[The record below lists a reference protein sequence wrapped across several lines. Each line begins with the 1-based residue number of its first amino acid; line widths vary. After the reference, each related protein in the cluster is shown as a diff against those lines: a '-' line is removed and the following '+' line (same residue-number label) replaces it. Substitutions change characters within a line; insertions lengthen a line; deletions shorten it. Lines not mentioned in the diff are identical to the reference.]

1 MDEFDTSGKVPEL
14 KIYHELMANKVGD
27 ILLVSCPYDAF
38 IMEEEGRLSTRII
51 NEYKGLNL
59 SKPPRLTWVSSA
71 AEAFSK
77 LGKKKFD
84 FILVMPSLDG
94 MDVNTFGARVKAQYS
109 DIPLFMLDRKSVV

>member
-1 MDEFDTSGKVPEL
+1 MEHSKNSTKEPFL
-14 KIYHELMANKVGD
+14 KIYHELMATKVGE

-71 AEAFSK
+71 SEAFQR
-77 LGKKKFD
+77 LAIKKFD
-84 FILVMPSLDG
+84 LIIAMPSLDG
-94 MDVNTFGARVKAQYS
+94 M
-109 DIPLFMLDRKSVV
+109 